1 MWGEYVGNILILC
14 CQYIQNSF
22 VEERKAATENKTEL
36 PTQEELMH
44 RMNLARLAAASFGE
58 SHLTQERYD
67 YVVELDKKRKS
78 RIAPASSSSAPQPN
92 K

>member
-1 MWGEYVGNILILC
+1 
-14 CQYIQNSF
+14 
-22 VEERKAATENKTEL
+22 
-36 PTQEELMH
+36 MH